1 MALPY
6 QLATHEAPVPGI
18 GDEPFFEP
26 AKQGRLLYK
35 SCEDCGRP
43 HYYPRALCPHCLS
56 ARTQWREATGGGEIY
71 SFSITRRAGPV
82 PYAIAYVRLDEG
94 ITMLT
99 NIVDCDLETIRIGQR
114 VRLVYK
120 PTNGEIPIAC
130 FAPAEDAADPAAQA
144 AHMSAAGRADQGKPN
159 HGAPR

>member
-1 MALPY
+1 MAEQKKDVADVAL
-6 QLATHEAPVPGI
+6 EAYW
-18 GDEPFFEP
+18 D
-26 AKQGRLLYK
+26 AARAGRLLLK
-35 SCEDCGRP
+35 RCRACGKP

-56 ARTQWREATGGGEIY
+56 ARTQWREAAGGAEIY
-71 SFSITRRAGPV
+71 AFSITRRAGPV

-120 PTNGEIPIAC
+120 PTKGEIPIAC
-130 FAPAEDAADPAAQA
+130 FAPAEDAVDPAK
-144 AHMSAAGRADQGKPN
+144 GRRA
-159 HGAPR
+159 